1 MLSKERDTM
10 KKFLLAVFIILV
22 LAVAEAP
29 VTVLVDGKALNTPG
43 LLINDTTYVPLRAV
57 SESLGAKVEW
67 DGRAIISTLGKP
79 VINGDESQKAKVE
92 AALQLLKE
100 KDPADYEMVCRYV
113 KFIDITDDN
122 NKRLLG
128 SVLTYTPVDGGET
141 EGESI
146 NLTSTLLNKNDS
158 IYTASVIVHEAT
170 HLCNTQNKNITTNN
184 KADENIAYLRGI
196 AALRILGASQSLIDG
211 TEATRLR
218 VTR

>member
-1 MLSKERDTM
+1 MRKI
-10 KKFLLAVFIILV
+10 LLAVVMALV
-22 LAVAEAP
+22 LAVPAVAEAP

-100 KDPADYEMVCRYV
+100 KDPADYELVCRYV
-113 KFIDITDDN
+113 KFIDVINDN
-122 NKRLLG
+122 TKLG
-128 SVLTYTPVDGGET
+128 STLTYRPIDGGGAK
-141 EGESI
+141 GESI
-146 NLTSTLLNKNDS
+146 KLTLTLLNKNDS

-170 HLCNTQNKNITTNN
+170 HLCNAQNENIIANN
-184 KADENIAYLRGI
+184 KIDENIAYLRGI
-196 AALRILGASQSLIDG
+196 TVLRILGAPQSLIDG
-211 TEATRLR
+211 TEATRLSVIR
-218 VTR
+218 

>member
-1 MLSKERDTM
+1 M
-10 KKFLLAVFIILV
+10 KKMLLAVVMVLV
-22 LAVAEAP
+22 LAVPAIADAP
-29 VTVLVDGKALNTPG
+29 ITVIVDGKTLNTPG
-43 LLINDTTYVPLRAV
+43 VLMNDTTYVPLRVV

-67 DGRAIISTLGKP
+67 DGRAIISTLGRP

-113 KFIDITDDN
+113 KVINITDE
-122 NKRLLG
+122 KKILG
-128 SVLTYTPVDGGET
+128 SALTYTAIDSGET
-141 EGESI
+141 FGGSI
-146 NLTSTLLNKNDS
+146 CLTETLFNKNND

-170 HLCNTQNKNITTNN
+170 HLCNARNNI
-184 KADENIAYLRGI
+184 KSASKMDENIAFLQEI
-196 AALRILGASQSLIDG
+196 AVLRILGASQSLIDG